1 MKKELKES
9 LRYMQSHTTT
19 GTPHN
24 HQLISTQVETTFALD
39 RLENKIKKLS
49 KTIEAAEKQNQRLEE
64 SNYKL
69 QKVMLILTAVTT
81 TIAAFPVF
89 AFLLKLAAS
98 LITNWLNTASISI
111 ALISVL
117 AALISSAIGA
127 LTYKHEKIF
136 TDKYGRITEIRS
148 QE

>member
-1 MKKELKES
+1 
-9 LRYMQSHTTT
+9 MQSHPTT

-49 KTIEAAEKQNQRLEE
+49 KTEKQNQRLEE